1 MTEVGIGNRKDIRD
15 GVESALKAASWSAT
29 TSHNRSQVMYYLAE
43 NFSKRKDEFTTYLE
57 NLLSDNDTD
66 TQVENSIRNLFYYA
80 AWSDKLDGIVHQ
92 APIRANTLAINEPIG
107 VIAILCQIYVFSLF
121 CYHIRFGNI
130 SRKSSGNYSCGKK
143 LSYLL
148 GFFSGNR
155 NI

>member
-29 TSHNRSQVMYYLAE
+29 MSHNRSQVMYYLAE

-80 AWSDKLDGIVHQ
+80 AWSDKLDEQYTKHQ
-92 APIRANTLAINEPIG
+92 LEPTLRQPANQLA
-107 VIAILCQIYVFSLF
+107 LLQFCSDHMSFLF

-130 SRKSSGNYSCGKK
+130 SRK
-143 LSYLL
+143 
-148 GFFSGNR
+148 
-155 NI
+155 

>member
-15 GVESALKAASWSAT
+15 GVESALKAVSWSST

-43 NFSKRKDEFTTYLE
+43 NLSKRKDEFTTYLE

-107 VIAILCQIYVFSLF
+107 VIAILCSDYMSFLSFVTIL
-121 CYHIRFGNI
+121 GLAI
-130 SRKSSGNYSCGKK
+130 SQ
-143 LSYLL
+143 
-148 GFFSGNR
+148 GNR
-155 NI
+155 VVIIPSEKNPLTCLDFFR